1 MTERWCCCRGIGGP
15 QAWVELGP
23 SKRVRGCGV
32 VEGCWDWA
40 LSGWGSP
47 VVWGFKLAVKRQS
60 PLGRI
65 RGLLAADGAQAP
77 KLARASVALHPLLHG
92 KSQSVTFWNTHTQK
106 MLVLHFIFLWPPSFL
121 LEVFYHRLFLCL
133 AIFLFHY
140 VVQKNISF
148 MNLS

>member
-1 MTERWCCCRGIGGP
+1 MTERWCCCRGIRRP

-23 SKRVRGCGV
+23 TEGVRGCGV

-65 RGLLAADGAQAP
+65 RGLLADDGAQAP
-77 KLARASVALHPLLHG
+77 KLAGASVAQHPRLHG
-92 KSQSVTFWNTHTQK
+92 KSQSVSNLQKHTDKKNKQK
-106 MLVLHFIFLWPPSFL
+106 KISMLLFQFTFLWPP
-121 LEVFYHRLFLCL
+121 
-133 AIFLFHY
+133 
-140 VVQKNISF
+140 
-148 MNLS
+148 